1 MLKFAS
7 STRHVVRF
15 ACLTLGIGSLTV
27 VNVVS
32 ASDTDSQ
39 SDNPQNETAEPMPH
53 STVDGPWHFTNIWM
67 TLEEA
72 PTDIESFCVTLRV
85 EADVT
90 GDVSIY
96 ISPINQR
103 INEVPLYGGIQT
115 NIDGFD
121 ENDPEDNRIYRRRG
135 AIFSR
140 WGERDFGATRRAPGG
155 LFESGGYEGDFVS
168 VRNNF
173 AWTRGRYRL
182 CLVKADI
189 VQGDPLP
196 EAYDTDD
203 VAYGWGRLVHTWV
216 RMEATDLGSGETTFV
231 GALAFPGESL
241 TMRETNVVFYEAY
254 GSSTIPVHDLRP
266 FDVVVEGIRVDG
278 EKVAYSEVVEI
289 VNPFDK
295 HADAPAMARSK
306 YRDSGEIATR
316 AGIATGSH
324 GNAKTVLHSAQ

>member
-7 STRHVVRF
+7 STRHVARF

-53 STVDGPWHFTNIWM
+53 STVDGPWHFTNIRM

-72 PTDIESFCVTLRV
+72 PTDIESFCVTVRV

-90 GDVSIY
+90 GDVPIY

-103 INEVPLYGGIQT
+103 INEVPLYGGIQ
-115 NIDGFD
+115 
-121 ENDPEDNRIYRRRG
+121 
-135 AIFSR
+135 
-140 WGERDFGATRRAPGG
+140 
-155 LFESGGYEGDFVS
+155 
-168 VRNNF
+168 
-173 AWTRGRYRL
+173 
-182 CLVKADI
+182 
-189 VQGDPLP
+189 
-196 EAYDTDD
+196 
-203 VAYGWGRLVHTWV
+203 
-216 RMEATDLGSGETTFV
+216 
-231 GALAFPGESL
+231 
-241 TMRETNVVFYEAY
+241 
-254 GSSTIPVHDLRP
+254 
-266 FDVVVEGIRVDG
+266 DG

>member
-7 STRHVVRF
+7 STRHVVRYT
-15 ACLTLGIGSLTV
+15 CLTAGIGTSTV
-27 VNVVS
+27 ANVA
-32 ASDTDSQ
+32 ASVTDCEA
-39 SDNPQNETAEPMPH
+39 DNTHNETAEPMPH
-53 STVDGPWHFTNIWM
+53 SSADGPWHFTNIWM

-72 PTDIESFCVTLRV
+72 PTDIESYCVTFRV
-85 EADVT
+85 EADVE
-90 GDVSIY
+90 GEVPIY

-103 INEVPLYGGIQT
+103 INKVPLYGGIQT

-121 ENDPEDNRIYRRRG
+121 EDDPVEDRIYRHRG

-189 VQGDPLP
+189 VAGEPLP

-203 VAYGWGRLVHTWV
+203 IAYGWGRFAHTWV
-216 RMEATDLGSGETTFV
+216 RMEATDLGSGEITFI

-254 GSSTIPVHDLRP
+254 GSRTIPVHDLRP
-266 FDVVVEGIRVDG
+266 FEVVVEGIRVDG
-278 EKVAYSEVVEI
+278 EQVAYREVVEI
-289 VNPFDK
+289 VNPFDI

-316 AGIATGSH
+316 AGAATGSR
-324 GNAKTVLHSAQ
+324 GKSKAVLHSQ